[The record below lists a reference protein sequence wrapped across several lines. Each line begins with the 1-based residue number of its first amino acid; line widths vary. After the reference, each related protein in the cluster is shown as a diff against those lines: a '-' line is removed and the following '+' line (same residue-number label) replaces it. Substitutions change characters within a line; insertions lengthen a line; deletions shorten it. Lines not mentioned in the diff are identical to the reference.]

1 MKTTKVRIGRAAAAR
16 FAAIAALAGGCL
28 SATEEEA
35 SVDQSGG
42 GPGEQS
48 GGGPGEQSGGGPGE
62 DSPEPRRGF
71 DRLLVA
77 GGCAQ
82 SNRADLGEVSLNV
95 ALMVPTQVGL
105 VPILP
110 FDRIAQ
116 VSTLV
121 GETLSPESFT
131 FGPPLVDGE
140 RANDVGVAEPEVPEG
155 ERVGVDLQP
164 SGLEFVWNGG
174 EARKDDERLVV
185 LMLDNSGTLEGL
197 DPRTGAYAPQTASDE
212 KEQHITWFQNFVL
225 SEALPAETTWFS
237 LVSFQNRLP
246 ELTAEFS
253 APTRNR
259 DVLHNPDVATPEPVN
274 ENGLAKIGRKEGGA
288 TPLASALDRTY
299 DAVIA
304 QNPDLNPVIVLFTD
318 GVEASDDPDKNIG
331 DSSPV
336 SLESVVPTLVNHTVD
351 GVASPVPVIVLH
363 LQPTVGSGYRRG
375 RDKDLADLACATG
388 GSYIFLER
396 ADDFQTNN
404 DLEPLVRSLLE
415 GHWRLTTR
423 TTLDDDSI
431 PDGPVL
437 LSTELQLELG
447 DVTRSAPMT
456 FDRNDSDRRDGRLW
470 FYKD

>member
-1 MKTTKVRIGRAAAAR
+1 MKTTEIGIGRAAAAR
-16 FAAIAALAGGCL
+16 FAAIAVLAVGCL

-35 SVDQSGG
+35 SVDQTGG
-42 GPGEQS
+42 GPGEQT
-48 GGGPGEQSGGGPGE
+48 GGGPGEEPGGGPGE
-62 DSPEPRRGF
+62 EPAEPRRSF

-82 SNRADLGEVSLNV
+82 NSRADLGEVSVNV
-95 ALMVPTQVGL
+95 ALIGPTQVGL

-116 VSTLV
+116 ASTLV

-131 FGPPLVDGE
+131 FGAPLIDGE
-140 RANDVGVAEPEVPEG
+140 RANDVGVAEAEVPDS

-174 EARKDDERLVV
+174 EARKNDERLVV
-185 LMLDNSGTLEGL
+185 LMLDNSGSLEGL
-197 DPRTGAYAPQTASDE
+197 DPRTGAYFPGAASDE

-246 ELTAEFS
+246 ELTEAFS

-259 DVLHNPDVATPEPVN
+259 DVLHNPDVATPEPEN

-299 DAVIA
+299 DAIIA

-318 GVEASDDPDKNIG
+318 GVEESDDPDKNIG
-331 DSSPV
+331 DVSSET
-336 SLESVVPTLVNHTVD
+336 LESVVPKLANHTYD
-351 GVASPVPVIVLH
+351 GGVTPVPVIVLH
-363 LQPTVGSGYRRG
+363 LQPSVGSGYRRG

-388 GSYIFLER
+388 GSYIFVER
-396 ADDFQTNN
+396 ADDFQTNK

-423 TTLDDDSI
+423 TSIDDTSI

-437 LSTELQLELG
+437 LSTELQAEIG